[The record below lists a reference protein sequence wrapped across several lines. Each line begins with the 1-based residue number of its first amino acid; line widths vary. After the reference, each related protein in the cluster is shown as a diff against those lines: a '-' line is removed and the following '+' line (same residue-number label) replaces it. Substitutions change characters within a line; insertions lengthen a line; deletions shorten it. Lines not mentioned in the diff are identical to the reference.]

1 MAHVQIPKTQKKAPP
16 STETWS
22 PSHDSLPSA
31 DTYILQNLLLRP
43 TFLCAELNQTLRFDK
58 VGF

>member
-43 TFLCAELNQTLRFDK
+43 TFLCAELN
-58 VGF
+58 